1 MVKLRSTMNRP
12 GTSSLKRV
20 PGIGRGGRRCEGG
33 GMTKVAKQYKESSL
47 TQKLDSHL

>member
-20 PGIGRGGRRCEGG
+20 PGIGRGGGDVRE
-33 GMTKVAKQYKESSL
+33 VE
-47 TQKLDSHL
+47 

>member
-20 PGIGRGGRRCEGG
+20 PGIGGG
-33 GMTKVAKQYKESSL
+33 GGGEGDVREVE
-47 TQKLDSHL
+47 